1 MALFTSPGDIR
12 LYVVPQMVINMLF
25 LALKETTTWNM
36 CIITPSDQTC
46 QNVFVK
52 QNLVTYVV
60 VQLNDNERGK
70 RYHG

>member
-1 MALFTSPGDIR
+1 M
-12 LYVVPQMVINMLF
+12 VPQIVINMLF
-25 LALKETTTWNM
+25 LAQWLHFICQQETTTWNM

-52 QNLVTYVV
+52 QNFVTYVV